1 MRIEFEVSGDVQL
14 SRDLDRWASAVEDP
28 GPAFEAMADD
38 FLEIEAR
45 QFASE
50 GGNSGGWAPLA
61 PSTVRRRGSAHPI
74 LFQTGRLQQ
83 SLTSAGARD
92 SVRRVTADSLEVGTS
107 VPYARFHQQGTARMP
122 RRRPV
127 EFTEVDRRR
136 WVKLLQE
143 HLVYSDPMRR
153 AV

>member
-1 MRIEFEVSGDVQL
+1 MRIEFEVFGDVQL
-14 SRDLDRWASAVEDP
+14 ARNLDRWADAIDDAS
-28 GPAFEAMADD
+28 PAFEAMADD
-38 FLEIEAR
+38 FLDIDAA

-50 GGNSGGWAPLA
+50 GGRSGGWAPLA
-61 PSTVRRRGSAHPI
+61 PSTVRSRGSAHPI
-74 LFQTGRLQQ
+74 LFESGRLQQ
-83 SLTSAGARD
+83 SLTTRSSTDA
-92 SVRRVTADSLEVGTS
+92 VRRITADSLEVGTT
-107 VPYARFHQQGTARMP
+107 VPWARYHQTGTARMP